1 MYTSIR
7 ETLYLYSDPYSSFLE
22 HFKNNDYSIM
32 DDARYLNDF
41 LQNTRETLLDHEK
54 LFNDFKDEFNI
65 HSRINLIK
73 ENVESDATKVF
84 KKANLYYQDEFE
96 GVSRKNVIGNEKKAL
111 SGGKKAKL
119 NFILNFIKKAIS
131 LKAEDLEA
139 TNNIRFKALRMALG
153 LLVVGG
159 TMLIPGGLIV
169 NLFKVIVVSA
179 VGAYS
184 AVRLSKLQDMLE
196 TQVERLEARMEEED
210 DPRIKAEI
218 GFAVKGMNKE
228 LKKIGKRREQLKKIG
243 KGKNSDKEDW

>member
-1 MYTSIR
+1 M
-7 ETLYLYSDPYSSFLE
+7 
-22 HFKNNDYSIM
+22 
-32 DDARYLNDF
+32 
-41 LQNTRETLLDHEK
+41 
-54 LFNDFKDEFNI
+54 
-65 HSRINLIK
+65 
-73 ENVESDATKVF
+73 
-84 KKANLYYQDEFE
+84 
-96 GVSRKNVIGNEKKAL
+96 SRKNVISNEKKAL

-159 TMLIPGGLIV
+159 TILIPGGLVV